1 MPSYAIKSS
10 GIRQVAANSLI
21 GNSTGSTGS
30 AEELSATDAKTLL
43 GLGTTDSPTFA
54 SATIGN
60 MTLSDAGS
68 YDSITSGDARL
79 ALRAQD
85 GSMELYLENASD
97 GNDSFR
103 FNTANGI
110 FELFSDADNQIDLRN
125 GTSPNSLNI
134 FNSWTDS
141 SNSEGFKIDWQTL
154 PNYCL
159 LETFATGTGVAREMR
174 LQAAAGRFYLK
185 ASGST
190 YAVVT
195 DGNGNEKYDFI
206 DGTFSS
212 RSTANLG
219 STTSRWSSLYA
230 ASTYLDN
237 IYHSSGGGRLQL
249 GSSGYT
255 LYAELSCNRLI
266 PRADATYDLGAETL
280 AWNNIKNTGSI
291 LCYNGGA
298 SDSTNYERG
307 AIGWDSN
314 VFTIGTESAGTG
326 TGRSVELIRNGVT
339 FLELKSNSSVTVY
352 TSLYPSSNGSLNNG
366 FSSLRWSQYFG
377 GGNTVTASTPMID
390 LAQTWNDGSVTFDAI
405 TADITDTASASDS
418 NLLNLKAGG
427 TSKFK
432 VDRLGGLRNF
442 NSNDGLGNYESGVF
456 EFASNV
462 LEVGSHKAG
471 TGSSRS
477 VDIIYGGTRAV
488 RFSTITKF
496 YQTVKFN
503 SSSYNIGESP
513 NNSSP
518 GDIWAQEG
526 MFAGNSSTPGRILAY
541 NLYSDASNYERGG
554 FDWNTTANTLTVG
567 TEAVGTGTAR
577 DLVFGTGGT
586 EAIKIAG
593 SNQRITISADRTAIG
608 SGSSHSGVL
617 NIGGDRV
624 MQFQGGNA
632 SIRSPSGQLDFRT
645 STSVFTLVGSTIRF
659 SGYDGGGFLNIR
671 NYTTGGTGT
680 VVIRKLAS
688 QTSDLFKVLDD
699 SGNNLFKIDSSGDVA
714 IDGTTSQLLMTP
726 TGSFG
731 RWLKLYTSG
740 SSPTVDAQ
748 DSLSLKADGTT
759 AFTINHSGVDNSYI
773 YTGDVYFNPLTSMA
787 LGQHDTAIDLL
798 SYNTYTDASNYERGV
813 FEWTT
818 TSNTLTIGAE
828 AAGTGTLRAVDF
840 IGSAFDFN
848 NKTITA
854 GELQLG
860 NTGQCKLDFAATSL
874 YATGPE
880 GIIFRFE
887 SDTTNAS
894 IFKFYGNSGD
904 QLTAS
909 SGVQS
914 FFDVDADVNQ
924 SSTAGY
930 TGIDLDVTES
940 ATGSGDKN
948 LMDLKVGGASKFK
961 IDNAGGLTTTG
972 DANISNS
979 NTGKICVNG
988 TTYGIKRS
996 GSGFGFLINNEHR
1009 FVMKTDR
1016 TAISG
1021 VYSGSTP
1028 HYFGFTNTTHADTA
1042 SSAVDVRLQREAAN
1056 HLAMVNSTNAQ
1067 TFSVAGTYTDSSNYE
1082 RLKIEAGTAYNIRV
1096 QAAGT
1101 GTGRDLNIHSGA
1113 SAALRL
1119 GVDGTNYIIMT
1130 SSGVKPAQDLFPNAN
1145 DSYKNGT
1152 TSNRWSETNT
1162 VDLNSTGDINF
1173 SGLPTSSSGLSTGD
1187 LYLQSSGVPGGDYQ
1201 IMVKA

>member
-1 MPSYAIKSS
+1 MPNYAIKSS

-43 GLGTTDSPTFA
+43 GLSTTDSPTFDDIT
-54 SATIGN
+54 ATGQVFIPSGTSVNPSLCFTGAVQKRIGFYEATADTVIGVATGGGFRHAFGSSYIATRSTSSFAWSSTTDPSSTRDL
-60 MTLSDAGS
+60 TL
-68 YDSITSGDARL
+68 YR
-79 ALRAQD
+79 D
-85 GSMELYLENASD
+85 GS
-97 GNDSFR
+97 
-103 FNTANGI
+103 GI
-110 FELFSDADNQIDLRN
+110 LAQRN

-230 ASTYLDN
+230 ASAFL
-237 IYHSSGGGRLQL
+237 GG
-249 GSSGYT
+249 
-255 LYAELSCNRLI
+255 
-266 PRADATYDLGAETL
+266 D
-280 AWNNIKNTGSI
+280 
-291 LCYNGGA
+291 
-298 SDSTNYERG
+298 
-307 AIGWDSN
+307 
-314 VFTIGTESAGTG
+314 
-326 TGRSVELIRNGVT
+326 
-339 FLELKSNSSVTVY
+339 
-352 TSLYPSSNGSLNNG
+352 
-366 FSSLRWSQYFG
+366 
-377 GGNTVTASTPMID
+377 TVTASTPMID
-390 LAQTWNDGSVTFDAI
+390 LAQTWNDAAVTFDAI

-418 NLLNLKAGG
+418 NLINLKVGG
-427 TSKFK
+427 TSKIK

-442 NSNDGLGNYESGVF
+442 NSNDGSGNYESGVF
-456 EFASNV
+456 EFVSNV

-554 FDWNTTANTLTVG
+554 FDWNTTANTLTIG
-567 TEAVGTGTAR
+567 T
-577 DLVFGTGGT
+577 
-586 EAIKIAG
+586 
-593 SNQRITISADRTAIG
+593 
-608 SGSSHSGVL
+608 
-617 NIGGDRV
+617 
-624 MQFQGGNA
+624 
-632 SIRSPSGQLDFRT
+632 
-645 STSVFTLVGSTIRF
+645 
-659 SGYDGGGFLNIR
+659 
-671 NYTTGGTGT
+671 
-680 VVIRKLAS
+680 
-688 QTSDLFKVLDD
+688 
-699 SGNNLFKIDSSGDVA
+699 
-714 IDGTTSQLLMTP
+714 
-726 TGSFG
+726 
-731 RWLKLYTSG
+731 
-740 SSPTVDAQ
+740 
-748 DSLSLKADGTT
+748 
-759 AFTINHSGVDNSYI
+759 
-773 YTGDVYFNPLTSMA
+773 
-787 LGQHDTAIDLL
+787 
-798 SYNTYTDASNYERGV
+798 
-813 FEWTT
+813 
-818 TSNTLTIGAE
+818 E
-828 AAGTGTLRAVDF
+828 AAGTGTERAVEF
-840 IGSAFDFN
+840 VGSAFDFD

-860 NTGQCKLDFAATSL
+860 NTGQCKLDFAGTSL

-894 IFKFYGNSGD
+894 VFRFYGNSGD

-924 SSTAGY
+924 GSTAGY

-948 LMDLKVGGASKFK
+948 LMDLKVGGTSKFK
-961 IDNAGGLTTTG
+961 VDNAGN
-972 DANISNS
+972 A
-979 NTGKICVNG
+979 V
-988 TTYGIKRS
+988 
-996 GSGFGFLINNEHR
+996 
-1009 FVMKTDR
+1009 
-1016 TAISG
+1016 ISG
-1021 VYSGSTP
+1021 V
-1028 HYFGFTNTTHADTA
+1028 
-1042 SSAVDVRLQREAAN
+1042 
-1056 HLAMVNSTNAQ
+1056 VNQMTS
-1067 TFSVAGTYTDSSNYE
+1067 
-1082 RLKIEAGTAYNIRV
+1082 
-1096 QAAGT
+1096 
-1101 GTGRDLNIHSGA
+1101 
-1113 SAALRL
+1113 SAALPS
-1119 GVDGTNYIIMT
+1119 TT
-1130 SSGVKPAQDLFPNAN
+1130 EFPNDQDWGIHHDTAN
-1145 DSYKNGT
+1145 DHIYLAFNQSGSIKKT
-1152 TSNRWSETNT
+1152 
-1162 VDLNSTGDINF
+1162 LIN
-1173 SGLPTSSSGLSTGD
+1173 
-1187 LYLQSSGVPGGDYQ
+1187 
-1201 IMVKA
+1201 